1 MLLVE
6 VNATLNQSQHPTKY
20 NGIYAGAIAG
30 DQRPSLNFI
39 AGTYLP
45 FSKPIARYCFGLSGG
60 GIGLAGSVFGVW
72 AGVVVSVFGVWLT
85 VMIFLGFG
93 VWSEVGVSGFGGW
106 SEVLLVMVK
115 AGFTDS

>member
-1 MLLVE
+1 VFSLLGVW
-6 VNATLNQSQHPTKY
+6 
-20 NGIYAGAIAG
+20 
-30 DQRPSLNFI
+30 
-39 AGTYLP
+39 
-45 FSKPIARYCFGLSGG
+45 GG
-60 GIGLAGSVFGVW
+60 G
-72 AGVVVSVFGVWLT
+72 VVSVFGVWLT